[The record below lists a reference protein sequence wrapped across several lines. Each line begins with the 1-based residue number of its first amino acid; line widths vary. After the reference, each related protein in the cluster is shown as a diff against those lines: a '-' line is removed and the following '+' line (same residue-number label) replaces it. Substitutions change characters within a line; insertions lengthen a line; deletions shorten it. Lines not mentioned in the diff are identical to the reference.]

1 MQVSRFCSPR
11 NNPARIRIP
20 APGNL
25 PSATQVN
32 FILLNENI
40 LDANYHAFTSKVEKR
55 FSKGVSFIHSF
66 TWSKAL
72 DYGVSSLNERGEG
85 IGAGRGGQPPSQFLK
100 DLWMNYG
107 PSGLSRDFAYN
118 ASVLY
123 ELPLGAGKGRLQ
135 SGLASWILG
144 GWQVGA
150 ILQMQSGPFVT
161 NSFTVNNANT
171 YGPYRGN
178 LTGNPNLPESERDST
193 RWFDDSVFVLGS
205 PGQHGNA
212 GRVRSNLRG
221 GRTLTFWPPR
231 ISPCPGKDIASNF
244 DLRLSTSPTRLTSA
258 LRAPI
263 PFSRPSP
270 SAIPTRPGSSGR
282 TNPAS
287 FSSP

>member
-1 MQVSRFCSPR
+1 
-11 NNPARIRIP
+11 
-20 APGNL
+20 
-25 PSATQVN
+25 VN

-40 LDANYHAFTSKVEKR
+40 LNANYHAFTSKVEKR

-135 SGLASWILG
+135 SGPASWILG

-193 RWFDDSVFVLGS
+193 RWFDDSVFVLGP

-212 GRVRSNLRG
+212 GRGTIESPGWKNFDFLASKNFPMPWEGHRLQFRFEAFNFTNTPHLGAPS
-221 GRTLTFWPPR
+221 TDPILTSIPIGNPNATRIIRADEPR
-231 ISPCPGKDIASNF
+231 IVQF
-244 DLRLSTSPTRLTSA
+244 A
-258 LRAPI
+258 LKY
-263 PFSRPSP
+263 SW
-270 SAIPTRPGSSGR
+270 
-282 TNPAS
+282 
-287 FSSP
+287 